1 MESYGSTRKTKSQSS
16 RKGSGKAK
24 KKAKSTHQIQPPND
38 DFLRARGHH
47 YKVQTIQ
54 LSVQQVI
61 EAGNSYRG
69 VGTTMEL
76 LSQSFSIE
84 SPHYSSI
91 RKWLGRIGLF
101 ELQRKKERREDWIFI
116 VDLTLELGQKKAL
129 VVYGITE
136 KLWQEKVLEEE
147 RGLRHNDGE
156 ILEIEVTA
164 SATGERIEKTLEQLT
179 QQVGIPR
186 QIVADRGSNLKKG
199 IELYQEK
206 YPEVIYT
213 YDVTHGMSNL
223 LKKELDSAQEYQNF
237 LADCHQCRQE
247 LQQTEL
253 DFLMPPSQRSQCRY
267 FNVERLV
274 TWARNLLDFPLA
286 LFFNLVP
293 SIEFERLKKR
303 LKDKFAWLINY
314 QNSLFLWQKM
324 VQMTRSLE
332 KQLKLL
338 GLSQQSESQF
348 LGNLSNLGIPNELEP
363 FKQKILDYLKGEI
376 NRLEND
382 RTLLAT
388 SDVLESIF
396 SKYKRFSARCPLKDF
411 RQMLLTIPLSTMN
424 LTCDVVKQ
432 ALETVSGTDLEQWLR
447 QIFGQS
453 TLSKRKAVFSPFISD
468 MKTA

>member
-1 MESYGSTRKTKSQSS
+1 MK
-16 RKGSGKAK
+16 
-24 KKAKSTHQIQPPND
+24 
-38 DFLRARGHH
+38 
-47 YKVQTIQ
+47 
-54 LSVQQVI
+54 
-61 EAGNSYRG
+61 
-69 VGTTMEL
+69 L

-84 SPHYSSI
+84 SPHYSRI

-101 ELQRKKERREDWIFI
+101 ELQREKERREDWIFI
-116 VDLTLELGQKKAL
+116 ADLTLELGQKKAL
-129 VVYGITE
+129 VIYGISE
-136 KLWQEKVLEEE
+136 ELWQEKVLKEE
-147 RGLRHNDGE
+147 RGLRHSDGE

-164 SATGERIEKTLEQLT
+164 SATGERIEETLEQLT

-186 QIVADRGSNLKKG
+186 QIVAEQRSCGYASRGSNLKKG

-213 YDVTHGMSNL
+213 YDVSHGMSNL

-237 LADCHQCRQE
+237 LADCHQCRQQ

-274 TWARNLLDFPLA
+274 TWAINLLDFPLA
-286 LFFNLVP
+286 LFFDLVP
-293 SIEFERLKKR
+293 SIEIKRLKQR
-303 LKDKFAWLINY
+303 LKDKLSWLLNY
-314 QNSLFLWQKM
+314 QNNLFLWQKM
-324 VQMTRSLE
+324 AQMTRALE
-332 KQLKLL
+332 KQLKLF
-338 GLSQQSESQF
+338 GLTQQSESQF
-348 LGNLSNLGIPNELEP
+348 IENLSTLGIPNELEP
-363 FKQKILDYLKGEI
+363 FKHKILDYLKGEI
-376 NRLEND
+376 NRLEDD

-432 ALETVSGTDLEQWLR
+432 ALETVSGTDLEQWLG

-453 TLSKRKAVFSPFISD
+453 TLSKRKAVFSSFISD
-468 MKTA
+468 MKNA